1 MMKDEFHSSI
11 DEGYFLMKVVVVHFY
26 QLLVVAVVQDLE
38 VNKDLANRVV
48 NKVLE
53 EVNNNLIK
61 ANKVVANRDLEAS
74 KDLVARATAANQN
87 ASKDLAVDVAIKTTR
102 ETATIMDPTAIKD
115 QTITIL
121 IREMDVSAIT
131 TETAI
136 TIIKTMT
143 TAIKAETI
151 IRVVT
156 TIIRA
161 VTKTVTVIT
170 IRVVIKVKAVV
181 LMSLVAFAPN
191 GWPKESATKTR
202 NT

>member
-1 MMKDEFHSSI
+1 M
-11 DEGYFLMKVVVVHFY
+11 
-26 QLLVVAVVQDLE
+26 E

-74 KDLVARATAANQN
+74 KVVARATAANKD
-87 ASKDLAVDVAIKTTR
+87 ASKDLGADVAIKTTR

-143 TAIKAETI
+143 IVIKAETI

-181 LMSLVAFAPN
+181 LMSLVASAQN

>member
-1 MMKDEFHSSI
+1 
-11 DEGYFLMKVVVVHFY
+11 
-26 QLLVVAVVQDLE
+26 LE

-53 EVNNNLIK
+53 VVNKDLIK